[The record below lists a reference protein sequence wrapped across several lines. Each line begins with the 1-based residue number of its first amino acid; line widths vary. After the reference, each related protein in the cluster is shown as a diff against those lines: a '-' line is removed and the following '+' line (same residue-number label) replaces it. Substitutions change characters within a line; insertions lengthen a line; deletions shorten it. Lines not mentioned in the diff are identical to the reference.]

1 MVVTVVVVD
10 TLLDK
15 IISGGI
21 GEEKLE
27 WSLNSFVKEI

>member
-1 MVVTVVVVD
+1 MVLVD
-10 TLLDK
+10 ILLDK
-15 IISGGI
+15 IIPGGI